1 MNEIFITR
9 NVGIKR
15 VMAMMMVV
23 VMMMEGEA
31 EDVGCYCCRSGGM
44 LLQVRAGRIGK
55 EAEADSTQM
64 WMERERKAGGGQ
76 RETERVVVVLC

>member
-1 MNEIFITR
+1 MM
-9 NVGIKR
+9 V
-15 VMAMMMVV
+15 MMMVV
-23 VMMMEGEA
+23 MMVMMEGEA
-31 EDVGCYCCRSGGM
+31 EDVGCCCCRSGGM

-55 EAEADSTQM
+55 EAEADNTQM